1 MKAVK
6 NKYPGD
12 GKMKHQTM
20 MEMGGKMKKK
30 RPMYQEGGEIKSQ
43 LATISRLEKELAA
56 ANKRFGKGAPET
68 NAAQK
73 ALDAARAELKKA
85 QAAAKK
91 KGEVGVK
98 GFVRPDEIPAQETQS
113 QRAKRLKGKR

>member
-6 NKYPGD
+6 NKYPGG
-12 GKMKHQTM
+12 GKMKRQTM

-56 ANKRFGKGAPET
+56 A
-68 NAAQK
+68 
-73 ALDAARAELKKA
+73 
-85 QAAAKK
+85 KK

>member
-6 NKYPGD
+6 NKYPG
-12 GKMKHQTM
+12 
-20 MEMGGKMKKK
+20 GGKMK
-30 RPMYQEGGEIKSQ
+30 RPMYQEGGEIKAQ

-56 ANKRFGKGAPET
+56 ANRRHGRGAPET

-73 ALDAARAELKKA
+73 ALDAARAELKKM

-91 KGEVGVK
+91 KGEVSVK

-113 QRAKRLKGKR
+113 QRAKRLKGMR